1 MSRFIHKFLTAS
13 ALAAGAMSSGP
24 GAVFADDQAKPKDDA
39 PASRRVEAGEKDR
52 PEAKPDAKPEAKPE
66 AKRPD
71 APRADGPRPE
81 GPRPE
86 VGDLFK
92 KLDADGDGNISE
104 SDVPEEHRRMFDRLL
119 SENDKNKDGKLNLD
133 EFRSGLMEDR
143 RRAEAGREGA
153 QPGPARGIE
162 PGEVFKRMDRNGDGK
177 LTAEDLPEES
187 RGRFKGFAERV
198 DANKD
203 GAISEE
209 EFRKAP
215 RPGGGPGRDGGLRRE
230 GAPNA
235 GEPRRDGPPR
245 EGAPR
250 DGEPRREGEP
260 REGGPFQGGPRVG
273 MAFPV
278 APIMA
283 AIDSNRDGEISA
295 EELAAS
301 SSELRKLD
309 KDGDGKLSRQEIM
322 PRFEGRYEGRGEGR
336 PDAPRTGEFIKSR
349 DADGDG
355 KISREEATDR
365 MKENFDRIDANKDGQ
380 IDEAEL
386 RQMFAGP
393 GRPEAGTPREGR
405 RPDAER
411 GPDAKPRGEG
421 DRPAERKPD
430 GEPRRDVDRKPDG
443 PNADKPR
450 DSEAKKDAPR
460 KEEKRDGEKREEVK
474 RDEPK
479 REEAAKDRP
488 AEKSEK
494 KDVERKD
501 GERKKDEASKK
512 DDLPSK

>member
-1 MSRFIHKFLTAS
+1 MSRYLHRFLTAS
-13 ALAAGAMSSGP
+13 ALAAGALSTGS
-24 GAVFADDQAKPKDDA
+24 AFADDPAKPKDDA
-39 PASRRVEAGEKDR
+39 PVSRRAETGEKDR
-52 PEAKPDAKPEAKPE
+52 PDVKPDAKPEAKRPDGP
-66 AKRPD
+66 RPD
-71 APRADGPRPE
+71 APRPE
-81 GPRPE
+81 GQRPE
-86 VGDLFK
+86 VADLFK

-143 RRAEAGREGA
+143 RRAEAGRDGA
-153 QPGPARGIE
+153 QPGLGRGIE

-177 LTAEDLPEES
+177 LTADDLPEQG
-187 RGRFKGFAERV
+187 RDRFKAFAERV
-198 DANKD
+198 DADKD

-215 RPGGGPGRDGGLRRE
+215 RPEGGPGRDGGPRRE
-230 GAPNA
+230 GGPGE

-245 EGAPR
+245 EG
-250 DGEPRREGEP
+250 EPR

-283 AIDSNRDGEISA
+283 AIDSNKDGEISA
-295 EELAAS
+295 DELAAA

-309 KDGDGKLSRQEIM
+309 KNGDGKLGREEIM
-322 PRFEGRYEGRGEGR
+322 PRFEGRGEGRMEGRFEGR
-336 PDAPRTGEFIKSR
+336 PDAPRTGEFFKSR
-349 DADGDG
+349 DTNGDG
-355 KISREEATDR
+355 KISREEAPDR

-380 IDEAEL
+380 IDETEL

-393 GRPEAGTPREGR
+393 GRPEGGPPREGR
-405 RPDAER
+405 RPEGDR

-421 DRPAERKPD
+421 DRPAERKPE
-430 GEPRRDVDRKPDG
+430 GEPRRDVERKPEG
-443 PNADKPR
+443 ANADKPR
-450 DSEAKKDAPR
+450 DGEAKKDAPR

-479 REEAAKDRP
+479 REAAAKDRP
-488 AEKSEK
+488 AEKSEA
-494 KDVERKD
+494 ED
-501 GERKKDEASKK
+501 GERKKEEAPKK
-512 DDLPSK
+512 DLPSK